1 MDARFRAACAALA
14 EGKTTGTAL
23 DVKIE
28 DVQYF
33 APTPFAPELVGHVR
47 AEAQARGFSHQDIVT
62 GAGHD
67 AVYIAGVAPT
77 AMIFVPCKDGI
88 SHNEVEDA
96 RPEHLEAGA
105 NVLLGAMVA
114 QAGKG
119 VTNERTQGSRI
130 LAGPGAGA
138 ADSGTRLYR
147 RPVDQRGRWRD
158 VRLHQPG
165 HRRTTGACGG
175 LRRSGRRPCRGCG
188 PARVRGRV
196 WSAMPRRERKAVLS
210 RLAALIE
217 THREELALLETLD
230 MGKPIGDTMLYD
242 IPEAART
249 YAWYAE
255 AIDKVYDEI
264 APTDAG
270 VLATITREPLGVV
283 AAVVPW
289 NYPLLMAS
297 WKVAPALAAGNSVV
311 LKPAEQSPLTAIRLA
326 ALAEEAGVPHGVF
339 NVVPGLGAEAGQ
351 ALGRHPD
358 VDCLAFTGSTATGK
372 RFMEYSGQSNLKR
385 VWLEC
390 GGKSP
395 HIVFDDCPDL
405 DRAALAAAIGIF
417 NNQGEICIAGSRLYV
432 QRGIYDTFM
441 AKLAHAAAMQPG
453 IRSTRVRDGRDRR
466 RAAVRPR
473 DVVCGSRPEGGR
485 KAACGRSGRA
495 RRIRG
500 WFVQPTIFECPTQSL
515 SIVKEEIFGPVLAVT
530 VFDTEAEAVAMA
542 NDSAYGLGAGCGRR
556 ICRARIVSR
565 AGCVAG
571 WSGSTATWT
580 AISRCRSAA
589 SSSRGLAATS
599 RCTRWRS
606 TRT

>member
-1 MDARFRAACAALA
+1 MSELKDLEYWRGRARALPIPAHAYIDGQWTSAADGATFDCINPATGEQLARVAAC
-14 EGKTTGTAL
+14 
-23 DVKIE
+23 
-28 DVQYF
+28 
-33 APTPFAPELVGHVR
+33 
-47 AEAQARGFSHQDIVT
+47 
-62 GAGHD
+62 
-67 AVYIAGVAPT
+67 
-77 AMIFVPCKDGI
+77 
-88 SHNEVEDA
+88 
-96 RPEHLEAGA
+96 
-105 NVLLGAMVA
+105 
-114 QAGKG
+114 
-119 VTNERTQGSRI
+119 
-130 LAGPGAGA
+130 GA
-138 ADSGTRLYR
+138 AD
-147 RPVDQRGRWRD
+147 VDRA
-158 VRLHQPG
+158 V
-165 HRRTTGACGG
+165 AAA
-175 LRRSGRRPCRGCG
+175 
-188 PARVRGRV
+188 ARVRGRRLV
-196 WSAMPRRERKAVLS
+196 GDAPARAQGRAA

-264 APTDAG
+264 APTDAR

-441 AKLAHAAAMQPG
+441 AKLERMRRPCSRGSARPASAMG
-453 IRSTRVRDGRDRR
+453 AIVDGRQFDRVMSYVEAGQREGARLRAGGQAARAESGAGSSSR
-466 RAAVRPR
+466 R
-473 DVVCGSRPEGGR
+473 S
-485 KAACGRSGRA
+485 SSA
-495 RRIRG
+495 RR
-500 WFVQPTIFECPTQSL
+500 
-515 SIVKEEIFGPVLAVT
+515 
-530 VFDTEAEAVAMA
+530 
-542 NDSAYGLGAGCGRR
+542 
-556 ICRARIVSR
+556 
-565 AGCVAG
+565 
-571 WSGSTATWT
+571 
-580 AISRCRSAA
+580 SRCRSSRRR
-589 SSSRGLAATS
+589 SSA
-599 RCTRWRS
+599 RCWP
-606 TRT
+606 